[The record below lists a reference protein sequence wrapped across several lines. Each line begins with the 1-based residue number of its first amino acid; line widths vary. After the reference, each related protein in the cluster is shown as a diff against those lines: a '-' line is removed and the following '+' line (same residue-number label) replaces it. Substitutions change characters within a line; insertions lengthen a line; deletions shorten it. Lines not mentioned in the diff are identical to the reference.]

1 MNVPTVATGAC
12 IEKSV
17 QYLIDTYLARVAASI
32 YEGQ

>member
-17 QYLIDTYLARVAASI
+17 QYLIDTYLVPVAASI
-32 YEGQ
+32 CEGR